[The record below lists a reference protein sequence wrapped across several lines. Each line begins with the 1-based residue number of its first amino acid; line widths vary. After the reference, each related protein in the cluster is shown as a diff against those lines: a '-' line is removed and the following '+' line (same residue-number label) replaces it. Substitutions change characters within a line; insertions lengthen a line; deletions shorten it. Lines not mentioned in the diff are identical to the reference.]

1 MTPVSS
7 ILCPVD
13 FSEGSRAALCYA
25 AALADHFGA
34 RLTVITVD
42 DPLLAKAA
50 AAEILH
56 PPLAAQTEA
65 ELRRFSNDVLPHL
78 GPHVPTLAFRVATGK
93 PATEILRE
101 AHATNA
107 GLIVIGSHGRSGLQ
121 KMFFGS
127 TTERVL
133 RETTVPVLITRD
145 APPASTALREVART
159 VHRVLAPVDLT
170 PASACQIQVA
180 AAIAE
185 QLRVPLIVAHVVEPI
200 FVPKAVRRALAG
212 ADSIRRAEVDA
223 ALTAIEASVPANV
236 TTENVVATGAPAEE
250 IVRIADTRGA
260 RLIVMGLHSGGMLGP
275 RMGAVT
281 YRVLCSTKALV
292 LALPPLP
299 EVEAG

>member
-34 RLTVITVD
+34 RLTVIAVD

-50 AAEILH
+50 AMELLD

-65 ELRRFSNDVLPHL
+65 ELRRFSDDVLPHL
-78 GPHVPTLAFRVATGK
+78 GARATMLGFRVATGK

-101 AHATNA
+101 AHATKA
-107 GLIVIGSHGRSGLQ
+107 DLIVIGSHGRSGLQ
-121 KMFFGS
+121 KLFFGS

-133 RETTVPVLITRD
+133 RETTVPVLITRETR
-145 APPASTALREVART
+145 PASTSLPEVARAI
-159 VHRVLAPVDLT
+159 HRVLAPVDLRS
-170 PASACQIQVA
+170 ASDCQVRFA

-185 QLRVPLIVAHVVEPI
+185 QLRVPLIVAHIVEPI
-200 FVPKAVRRALAG
+200 FVPSGVRYALAG
-212 ADSIRRAEVDA
+212 ADSVRRAEVEA
-223 ALTAIEASVPANV
+223 ALTAVEASIPPSI

-260 RLIVMGLHSGGMLGP
+260 NLIVMGLHSGGMLGP

-292 LALPPLP
+292 VALPPVPTPDL
-299 EVEAG
+299 A

>member
-1 MTPVSS
+1 MIPVSS

-50 AAEILH
+50 AMEMLE
-56 PPLAAQTEA
+56 PPLAAQSEA
-65 ELRRFSNDVLPHL
+65 ELRRFSDDVLPHVGARATML
-78 GPHVPTLAFRVATGK
+78 GFRVATGK

-101 AHATNA
+101 AHAISA

-121 KMFFGS
+121 KIFFGS

-133 RETTVPVLITRD
+133 RETTVPVLITRETR
-145 APPASTALREVART
+145 PASTSLPEISRT
-159 VHRVLAPVDLT
+159 IHRVLAPVDLT
-170 PASACQIQVA
+170 SASAYQVRFA
-180 AAIAE
+180 ATIAE

-200 FVPKAVRRALAG
+200 FVPMGVRRTLAGADAVRRA
-212 ADSIRRAEVDA
+212 EVEA
-223 ALTAIEASVPANV
+223 ALTAIEGSIAPSV
-236 TTENVVATGAPAEE
+236 TTENVVSTGAPAEE
-250 IVRIADTRGA
+250 IVRIADTRA
-260 RLIVMGLHSGGMLGP
+260 ANLIVIGLHSGGMLGP

-292 LALPPLP
+292 LALPPAP
-299 EVEAG
+299 HAE

>member
-50 AAEILH
+50 AVEMLD
-56 PPLAAQTEA
+56 PPLAVQSEA
-65 ELRRFSNDVLPHL
+65 ELRRFSDDVLPHL
-78 GPHVPTLAFRVATGK
+78 GARATMLDFRVATGK
-93 PATEILRE
+93 PAAEILR
-101 AHATNA
+101 AVQATKA
-107 GLIVIGSHGRSGLQ
+107 DLVVIGSHGRSGLQ

-133 RETTVPVLITRD
+133 RETTVPVLITRETR
-145 APPASTALREVART
+145 PASTSLPELART
-159 VHRVLAPVDLT
+159 IHRVLVPVDLT
-170 PASACQIQVA
+170 SASACQVSFA
-180 AAIAE
+180 AAVAE
-185 QLRVPLIVAHVVEPI
+185 QLRVPLIVAHIVEPI
-200 FVPKAVRRALAG
+200 FVPVGVRRALAG
-212 ADSIRRAEVDA
+212 ADAVRRAEVEA
-223 ALTAIEASVPANV
+223 ALTALETSIAPNV
-236 TTENVVATGAPAEE
+236 TTENVVSTGAPAEE

-260 RLIVMGLHSGGMLGP
+260 NLIVMGLHSGGMLGP

-292 LALPPLP
+292 MALPPAP
-299 EVEAG
+299 QAE

>member
-25 AALADHFGA
+25 AALADYSGA
-34 RLTVITVD
+34 HLTVITVD

-50 AAEILH
+50 AMEMLE
-56 PPLAAQTEA
+56 PPLAAQSEA
-65 ELRRFSNDVLPHL
+65 ELRRFSDDVLPHL
-78 GPHVPTLAFRVATGK
+78 GARATMLRFRVATGK

-145 APPASTALREVART
+145 TRPASISLPEVART
-159 VHRVLAPVDLT
+159 IHRVLAPVDLT
-170 PASACQIQVA
+170 SASACQVRFA
-180 AAIAE
+180 AGIAE

-200 FVPKAVRRALAG
+200 FVPMGVRRTLAGADAVRRAE
-212 ADSIRRAEVDA
+212 IEA
-223 ALTAIEASVPANV
+223 ALTALEASIAPRVSM
-236 TTENVVATGAPAEE
+236 ESVVATGAPAEE
-250 IVRIADTRGA
+250 IIRIAHTRGA
-260 RLIVMGLHSGGMLGP
+260 NLIVMGLHSGGMLGP

-292 LALPPLP
+292 VALPPVP
-299 EVEAG
+299 ATDAA

>member
-13 FSEGSRAALCYA
+13 FSEGSRTALCYA

-34 RLTVITVD
+34 RLTMITVD

-50 AAEILH
+50 AMEVLD
-56 PPLAAQTEA
+56 PPLAVQSEA
-65 ELRRFSNDVLPHL
+65 ELRRFSDDVLPHL
-78 GPHVPTLAFRVATGK
+78 AARVKMREFRVATGK
-93 PATEILRE
+93 PAQEILR
-101 AHATNA
+101 AVQATKA
-107 GLIVIGSHGRSGLQ
+107 DLIVIGSHGRSGLQ

-133 RETTVPVLITRD
+133 RETTVPVLITRE
-145 APPASTALREVART
+145 ARPASASLPDAARAI
-159 VHRVLAPVDLT
+159 HRVLAPLDLT
-170 PASACQIQVA
+170 SASTSQVRFA

-185 QLRVPLIVAHVVEPI
+185 HLQVPLIVAHIVEPI
-200 FVPKAVRRALAG
+200 FVPQAVRHALAG
-212 ADSIRRAEVDA
+212 TDSIRRAEVEA
-223 ALTAIEASVPANV
+223 ALTAIEGAIPPGV

-250 IVRIADTRGA
+250 IVRFADTRGA
-260 RLIVMGLHSGGMLGP
+260 NLIVMGLHSGGMLGP

-292 LALPPLP
+292 VALPPVP
-299 EVEAG
+299 TPDPA

>member
-50 AAEILH
+50 AMEMLE
-56 PPLAAQTEA
+56 PPLAAQSEA
-65 ELRRFSNDVLPHL
+65 ELRRFSDDVLPHVGARATML
-78 GPHVPTLAFRVATGK
+78 GFRVATGK

-101 AHATNA
+101 AHAISA

-121 KMFFGS
+121 KIFFGS

-133 RETTVPVLITRD
+133 RETTVPVLITRETR
-145 APPASTALREVART
+145 PASTSLPEISRT
-159 VHRVLAPVDLT
+159 IHRVLAPVDLT
-170 PASACQIQVA
+170 SASAYQVRFA
-180 AAIAE
+180 ATIAE

-200 FVPKAVRRALAG
+200 FVPMGVRRTLAGADAVRRA
-212 ADSIRRAEVDA
+212 EVEA
-223 ALTAIEASVPANV
+223 ALTAIEGSIAPSV
-236 TTENVVATGAPAEE
+236 TTENVVSTGAPAEE
-250 IVRIADTRGA
+250 IVRIADTRA
-260 RLIVMGLHSGGMLGP
+260 ANLIVIGLHSGGMLGP

-292 LALPPLP
+292 LALPPAP
-299 EVEAG
+299 HAE